1 MLFKPL
7 LGTDLSGKVG
17 GIVASHNAGGAY
29 FRAATIPTNPNTLFQ
44 QTVRAFVAALTSAWQ
59 TTLTQLQRDAWELYA
74 DNVTVTNRI
83 GEQIN
88 ISGIAMFVRNNVAR
102 MQATGNALLNA
113 PIVFNLGQLAGA
125 RANNATVAA
134 QTVDIEFGATIPL
147 DPWISTAGSRLL
159 VYVSR
164 PQNSGV
170 NFFKGPYR
178 FAGALEGDPIPPT
191 SPFTVGVTFPIGLG
205 QRLFTRVVVAEADG
219 RMTSSV
225 FSATVVVA

>member
-7 LGTDLSGKVG
+7 LGTDLNGKVG

-44 QTVRAFVAALTSAWQ
+44 QEVRAFVAALTSAWQ
-59 TTLTQLQRDAWELYA
+59 STLTQVQRDAWELYA
-74 DNVTVTNRI
+74 DNVKITNRI

-102 MQATGNALLNA
+102 MQATGNALLPA
-113 PIVFNLGQLAGA
+113 PIVFNLGQLAKA
-125 RANNATVAA
+125 SATNATVAA
-134 QTVDIEFGATIPL
+134 QTVDINFGATIPL
-147 DPWISTAGSRLL
+147 DPWISTAGARLL

-178 FAGALEGDPIPPT
+178 FVATLEGDPIPPV
-191 SPFTVGVTFPIGLG
+191 SPFTVAVPFPIGLG
-205 QRLFTRVVVAEADG
+205 SVCSRVRSSRK
-219 RMTSSV
+219 RML
-225 FSATVVVA
+225 A